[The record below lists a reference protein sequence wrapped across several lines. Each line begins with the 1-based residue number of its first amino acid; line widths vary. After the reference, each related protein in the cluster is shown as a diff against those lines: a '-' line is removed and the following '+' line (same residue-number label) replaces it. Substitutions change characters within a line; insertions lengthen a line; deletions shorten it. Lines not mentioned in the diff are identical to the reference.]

1 MSYKI
6 ARKVQPS
13 ACLCSFSSSGAGNVN
28 FTFIGGDFTPSIS
41 GSTITL
47 TAGYEYFIASYPS
60 ASASVATAYYTILN
74 GVNGVNVGITST
86 SLTSGRDTTFDS
98 VIAESSDATFQLYS
112 STALSSNSRLE
123 IWKHPL

>member
-13 ACLCSFSSSGAGNVN
+13 ACLCSFSSSGAGNVD
-28 FTFIGGDFTPSIS
+28 FAFVGGDFTPSIS

-47 TAGYEYFIASYPS
+47 GAGYEYFIASYPS

-74 GVNGVNVGITST
+74 GVNGINVGITST

-98 VIAESSDATFQLYS
+98 VIAESTDATFQLYS
-112 STALSSNSRLE
+112 STALSSNSRVE
-123 IWKHPL
+123 IWRHAL